1 MVFHNRTPLLPVV
14 IFKHFNFDIKGAHPH
29 EILRKS
35 HSIGRF
41 EILCFKPREF
51 IWPATPG
58 RQWNDVD
65 IPILCIKIS
74 ADIGTT
80 AMYVAGILTNRYA
93 IRCTGTCARLPESRP
108 IVNTQIRRLDFRKM
122 HYTCIIIRGAQLLS
136 SESLVQKVHQ
146 FITVYG

>member
-41 EILCFKPREF
+41 EILCFKVREF

-93 IRCTGTCARLPESRP
+93 ICCTGTCAKLPESPP
-108 IVNTQIRRLDFRKM
+108 IVSSQI
-122 HYTCIIIRGAQLLS
+122 
-136 SESLVQKVHQ
+136 
-146 FITVYG
+146 